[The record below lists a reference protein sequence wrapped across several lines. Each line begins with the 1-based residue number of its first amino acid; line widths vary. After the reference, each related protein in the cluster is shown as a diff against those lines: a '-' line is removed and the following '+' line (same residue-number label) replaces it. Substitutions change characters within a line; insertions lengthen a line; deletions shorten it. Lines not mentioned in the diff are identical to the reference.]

1 MPKSETDSTRQPW
14 SLWTNLLTESR
25 VAGPGMMLHF
35 NFQMVLIVW
44 SFVVAVLWVAIAFA
58 DDPRFDRLPDLM
70 ILGTRKFG
78 MPRENCILVA
88 WGYETQQRQMWI
100 KVAFLAVLYVGT
112 FGLAIFHSIRQLRLF
127 EAMDRDNTTM
137 TDFVVMVSGLPPF
150 SGSDKPE
157 ETIRKKIEE
166 VTKEDVVGVSV
177 AWDFLDEEE

>member
-35 NFQMVLIVW
+35 NFQMVLILW
-44 SFVVAVLWVAIAFA
+44 SFVVAIMWVAIAFA

-112 FGLAIFHSIRQLRLF
+112 FALSIYHGIRQLRLF
-127 EAMDRDNTTM
+127 EAADRDNTTM
-137 TDFVVMVSGLPPF
+137 TDFVVHLSGLPVL
-150 SGSDKPE
+150 GGDTNPE
-157 ETIRKKIEE
+157 EAIKEAVQKATREE
-166 VTKEDVVGVSV
+166 V
-177 AWDFLDEEE
+177 